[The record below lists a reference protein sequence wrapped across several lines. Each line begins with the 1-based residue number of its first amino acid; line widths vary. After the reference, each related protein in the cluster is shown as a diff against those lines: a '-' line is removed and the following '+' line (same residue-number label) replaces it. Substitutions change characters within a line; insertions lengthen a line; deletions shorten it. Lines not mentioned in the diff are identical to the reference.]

1 MRTFGLLFLALSLP
15 ALACPELMG
24 NYAKCVPQNNR
35 FETASEVT
43 MSQLET
49 AGITHYKMNFVREN
63 GSKMAVDMI
72 ADGLPYTVTQVVPA
86 PSARITTTTTSVC
99 IGDIL
104 RVDVVMLWNG
114 QRMSHIVTDMR
125 KEGDQ
130 LIQDIT
136 GSFWNQN
143 FTETVICE

>member
-1 MRTFGLLFLALSLP
+1 MRTWGLVFLALSAP
-15 ALACPELMG
+15 VFACPDLTG
-24 NYAKCVPQNNR
+24 NYAKCVPQNGR

-43 MSQLET
+43 LSQLET
-49 AGITHYKMNFVREN
+49 AGITRYKMKFVREN
-63 GSKMAVDMI
+63 GTSMASDMI
-72 ADGLPYTVTQVVPA
+72 ADGQPYTMTQVVPA

-99 IGDIL
+99 IGDVL

-114 QRMSHIVTDMR
+114 QPMSHIVTDMR

-130 LIQDIT
+130 LMQDIT
-136 GSFWNQN
+136 GNFFNEN